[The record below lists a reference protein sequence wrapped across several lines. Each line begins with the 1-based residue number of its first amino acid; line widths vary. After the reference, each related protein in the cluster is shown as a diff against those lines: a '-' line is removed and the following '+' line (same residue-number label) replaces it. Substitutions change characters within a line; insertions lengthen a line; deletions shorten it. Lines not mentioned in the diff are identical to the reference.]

1 MLETLAFQRTTLLLW
16 RNSKRIYTFCQ
27 ITTPIFT
34 FGNRTS
40 PLPYIFPHLVVSLLQ
55 LYLPN
60 CEWAQLILGNKR
72 YSWDFHIPQHS
83 YPRAKGSSTSQLKQ
97 KAFQYRRSQCLG
109 SKMLNLN
116 SLDGN
121 SNRNPLRDP
130 VSLNIGGEIYTTTL
144 DTLTHYRDSMLG
156 AMFTG
161 QIPVLRDKSGHVFID
176 RDGKIFRY
184 ILNYLRSNSLDLP
197 DGFSEVA
204 LLRREADFFQ
214 IRPLLEE
221 IRQYELSLPLSL
233 RGGPLGAMIM
243 VNVDSKVR
251 YFVFK
256 YIVSHYVSKELF
268 YFKKTLWVIACFL
281 TWPNYCIVLFCHSF
295 LLSIRVVPL
304 RTSTITS

>member
-1 MLETLAFQRTTLLLW
+1 
-16 RNSKRIYTFCQ
+16 
-27 ITTPIFT
+27 
-34 FGNRTS
+34 
-40 PLPYIFPHLVVSLLQ
+40 
-55 LYLPN
+55 
-60 CEWAQLILGNKR
+60 
-72 YSWDFHIPQHS
+72 
-83 YPRAKGSSTSQLKQ
+83 
-97 KAFQYRRSQCLG
+97 
-109 SKMLNLN
+109 MLNLN

-130 VSLNIGGEIYTTTL
+130 VSLNVGGEIYTTTL

-161 QIPVLRDKSGHVFID
+161 QIPMLRDKSGHVFID

-268 YFKKTLWVIACFL
+268 YLTKITPWVRACFL
-281 TWPNYCIVLFCHSF
+281 TWPAYRIVIFCHSF

>member
-1 MLETLAFQRTTLLLW
+1 
-16 RNSKRIYTFCQ
+16 
-27 ITTPIFT
+27 
-34 FGNRTS
+34 
-40 PLPYIFPHLVVSLLQ
+40 
-55 LYLPN
+55 
-60 CEWAQLILGNKR
+60 
-72 YSWDFHIPQHS
+72 
-83 YPRAKGSSTSQLKQ
+83 
-97 KAFQYRRSQCLG
+97 
-109 SKMLNLN
+109 MLNLN

-130 VSLNIGGEIYTTTL
+130 VSLNVGGEIYTTTL

-161 QIPVLRDKSGHVFID
+161 QIPVLQDNRGHVFID

-214 IRPLLEE
+214 IHPLLEE

-251 YFVFK
+251 FFLV
-256 YIVSHYVSKELF
+256 
-268 YFKKTLWVIACFL
+268 CFL
-281 TWPNYCIVLFCHSF
+281 NIYRCSVRPPQLCHSPVA
-295 LLSIRVVPL
+295 LERMPWL
-304 RTSTITS
+304 

>member
-1 MLETLAFQRTTLLLW
+1 
-16 RNSKRIYTFCQ
+16 
-27 ITTPIFT
+27 
-34 FGNRTS
+34 
-40 PLPYIFPHLVVSLLQ
+40 
-55 LYLPN
+55 
-60 CEWAQLILGNKR
+60 
-72 YSWDFHIPQHS
+72 
-83 YPRAKGSSTSQLKQ
+83 
-97 KAFQYRRSQCLG
+97 
-109 SKMLNLN
+109 MLNLN

-130 VSLNIGGEIYTTTL
+130 VSLNVGGEIYTTTL

-161 QIPVLRDKSGHVFID
+161 QIPVLRDNRGHVFID

-214 IRPLLEE
+214 IHPLLEE
-221 IRQYELSLPLSL
+221 IHQYELSLPLSL

-251 YFVFK
+251 FIFFVCLVVVFF
-256 YIVSHYVSKELF
+256 LF
-268 YFKKTLWVIACFL
+268 MSV
-281 TWPNYCIVLFCHSF
+281 
-295 LLSIRVVPL
+295 
-304 RTSTITS
+304 